1 MTPRRAQNSSRSR
14 LIEFPRRPQTS
25 QSNTGANEPA
35 WKAEL
40 TERVKAVKAKR
51 SGGKAVA
58 DQYVEEVPVEAIRER
73 EPASSVREVEFTQ
86 TENPRF
92 IEPGRT
98 QVAAARMSAGR
109 TTAASEKESASSP
122 KTVARANDQIV
133 EAALLRARRASENA
147 SRAALPVDSHSQTT
161 RPRSKP
167 PLVLDKEATAKAIEP
182 CAEVKPKSALDLSAV
197 TQIGPQTAV
206 AAAPQKESAPAI
218 PVTAE
223 KIETRS
229 TQTLLSLEADV
240 AADVLPIDDIEPR
253 DYLAAEIKKVD
264 RELNAQFAHNES
276 APLVAHVILNVID
289 FIIISLSAAPFLALL
304 VIYNGSF
311 ISRPTQVSSVGL
323 ILLVTLFYL
332 ALTQSLCGKTFGMM
346 ATNTRVV
353 DAQTFETPSPLRAM
367 LRSAGYFLAALP
379 ALFGFICLLFN
390 RKRRGWHDYI
400 SGTMVARD
408 F

>member
-1 MTPRRAQNSSRSR
+1 
-14 LIEFPRRPQTS
+14 
-25 QSNTGANEPA
+25 
-35 WKAEL
+35 L

-73 EPASSVREVEFTQ
+73 EPASSTREVEFAQ
-86 TENPRF
+86 TENPRI

-109 TTAASEKESASSP
+109 PTSASEKESASPP
-122 KTVARANDQIV
+122 KTIARANDQIV

-147 SRAALPVDSHSQTT
+147 SRAALPVDSPSQPT
-161 RPRSKP
+161 RLKTKP
-167 PLVLDKEATAKAIEP
+167 PLVLDKEATAKALEP
-182 CAEVKPKSALDLSAV
+182 SVEVKPKSELDPSAV
-197 TQIGPQTAV
+197 THIASQTAV
-206 AAAPQKESAPAI
+206 AAAPEKEISPAI
-218 PVTAE
+218 PLAAE
-223 KIETRS
+223 KIEARTA
-229 TQTLLSLEADV
+229 QTVLSLEADV

-276 APLVAHVILNVID
+276 PPLVAHVILNLID
-289 FIIISLSAAPFLALL
+289 FIMISLSAAPFLALL
-304 VIYNGSF
+304 EIYNGSF
-311 ISRPTQVSSVGL
+311 ISRPTQISSVGL
-323 ILLVTLFYL
+323 ILLVALFYL

-353 DAQTFETPSPLRAM
+353 DAQTFETPSPSRAM

-379 ALFGFICLLFN
+379 ALFGIIWLLFN